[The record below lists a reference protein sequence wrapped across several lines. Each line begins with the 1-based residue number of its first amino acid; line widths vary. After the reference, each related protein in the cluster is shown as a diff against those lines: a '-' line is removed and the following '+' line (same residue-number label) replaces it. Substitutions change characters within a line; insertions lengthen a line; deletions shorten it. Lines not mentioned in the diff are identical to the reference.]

1 MTFCELSWNCEKW
14 IYCWL
19 NIQNQALK
27 HWTDKSKQNAAL
39 CNDWHNRFARNCLVS
54 KSDLSFSPSKM
65 SPGSHQA
72 IIKQSPGS
80 HWVIVQSLLSHQIAS
95 LKLYQELWKPSNKKV
110 ARQNQFKMQLC
121 VMIGTTDSHAIVS
134 YQNLICRFH
143 RQKCLCN
150 CRVSLFLEKNFAQ
163 IVYVHNLN
171 VYQTWCFYFYIFRRL
186 SVW

>member
-1 MTFCELSWNCEKW
+1 M
-14 IYCWL
+14 
-19 NIQNQALK
+19 
-27 HWTDKSKQNAAL
+27 

-54 KSDLSFSPSKM
+54 KSDLSFSTIFRKLLLLWN
-65 SPGSHQA
+65 SHSSEHWITIPNWVTFCGWSWNFKKEIYWQLNIQNQA
-72 IIKQSPGS
+72 
-80 HWVIVQSLLSHQIAS
+80 LLT
-95 LKLYQELWKPSNKKV
+95 
-110 ARQNQFKMQLC
+110 RQNKNKIQLC